1 MGTLHK
7 YWLVMNPYDIEKRV
21 NEMASQGWHLKKFTW
36 IRFTFEQDEPG
47 SYIYRHDELER
58 FGSAY
63 EDEYLDFLKSSG
75 IEQVDRS
82 GNFVFFRKPAHEG
95 PFELY
100 SDKKTKIN
108 NLSKKIT
115 LLSLILVLNLFIG
128 ITGLISISGGQ
139 HTDMLKLLLN
149 STNILIVML
158 LVGPILKLIRVRK
171 NLKKELDVFSD

>member
-58 FGSAY
+58 FGSTY

-82 GNFVFFRKPAHEG
+82 GNIVFFRKPAHEG

-100 SDKKTKIN
+100 SDKKTKIS

-115 LLSLILVLNLFIG
+115 LLSLILLLNLFFG
-128 ITGLISISGGQ
+128 IIGLISISGGQ

-158 LVGPILKLIRVRK
+158 LVGPILKLMRVRK
-171 NLKKELDVFSD
+171 ILKKELDVFSD

>member
-7 YWLVMNPYDIEKRV
+7 YWLVMNPNDIEKRV

-58 FGSAY
+58 FGSTY

-82 GNFVFFRKPAHEG
+82 GNFVFFRKPAYEG

-100 SDKKTKIN
+100 SDKKTKIS

-115 LLSLILVLNLFIG
+115 LLSLILLLNLFFG
-128 ITGLISISGGQ
+128 IIGLISISGGQ

-158 LVGPILKLIRVRK
+158 LVGPILKLMRVRK
-171 NLKKELDVFSD
+171 ILKKELDVFSD

>member
-58 FGSAY
+58 FGSTY

-82 GNFVFFRKPAHEG
+82 GYFVFFRKPAHEG

-100 SDKKTKIN
+100 SDKKTKIS

-115 LLSLILVLNLFIG
+115 LLSLILLLNLFFGIIG
-128 ITGLISISGGQ
+128 PISISGGQ

-158 LVGPILKLIRVRK
+158 LVGPILKLMRVRK

>member
-58 FGSAY
+58 FGSTY
-63 EDEYLDFLKSSG
+63 EDEYLDFLKFSG

-100 SDKKTKIN
+100 SDKKTKIS

-115 LLSLILVLNLFIG
+115 LLSLILLLNLFFG
-128 ITGLISISGGQ
+128 ITGLVSISGGQ

-158 LVGPILKLIRVRK
+158 LVGPILKLMRVRK